1 MASMDTSVLDKRCS
15 FAHIAKISEDIEDWE
30 KLAPCFDLTAAEEHA
45 IRVDHTHQYDVQK
58 RKMLWKWVEKRGDK
72 ATYRELKRVF
82 QNAGESLLACRV
94 DELLQDTYSQS
105 TDNVVNSFQE
115 YLKDCYCNNPV
126 TYHGQKIWPPQLSQS
141 PFVKPE
147 LVLKPKSH
155 LVSKQAECK
164 QSFNI
169 EDLCSLDKKV
179 MIEGIAGSGKT
190 TLTRHICQ
198 QWAEGELL
206 RGANLVIHL
215 TLADPALWSAKSLE
229 DMIPH
234 PSAEMRKTVAKHI
247 VEQRGSGCCF
257 ILDGWEDLPEE
268 SSFVQEVVEGKKL
281 QVALPHC
288 FFIVTSRPFASHSL
302 QLLVS
307 TTVEI
312 TGFSHESVDTYAT
325 QYLTQVGRDPTVFIT
340 ALNDNH
346 HARRLCSLPIN
357 AAILLYLFLTIE
369 TGLPTTQTELFK
381 CFILNLLLRHL
392 VTKVG
397 QKVRKLREFSDLP
410 PNEKQVFDNLCLI
423 AHYSTFNGK
432 AASQSNQLLSSD
444 DLQKAGLHDIQD
456 THDIQVTLGL
466 MKVHQQLTWC
476 GLDPHYGFLHS
487 SVQDFLCALRMSQLG
502 PEEQVRDFN
511 KIVNTN
517 PTSLVLLFYAGLTKL
532 ENKSVCQ
539 ILCDLGKN
547 PPSFDCIHRVYAAQC
562 AGGDPRRQFLAYLHC
577 LYEANIPDVL
587 VKPEESKESKSLYV
601 IVDYQLYRPTI
612 HDLNVISYYI
622 LSIAR
627 VSHPTGTLL
636 SFSDCFVDD
645 HGIETIVANITK
657 QAQSQQ
663 STLNGHLTLTIGS
676 ANGCTYTHR
685 GVRALASLIT
695 LNSVPL
701 VELRIQCGNFSSLKV
716 LIEAFSSPTAV
727 NYRGLNLSNSGL
739 TSRHAYHLIL
749 LLTQARYLWNFDIS
763 MNPGLQGALPLLLS
777 AARNLNLL
785 SFSDIP
791 IDDQELLETARI
803 LQSNTSLK
811 QLDIESTSTPKYTPE
826 SVIEFVKI
834 VTAPDSKSQLQ
845 LLVFD
850 QYKENE
856 AVTLFSYELI
866 FMAKSRGR
874 NLVVQPAYMNTEYS
888 ELQSSEREKILKACE
903 MHDSLLSGKE

>member
-1 MASMDTSVLDKRCS
+1 M
-15 FAHIAKISEDIEDWE
+15 
-30 KLAPCFDLTAAEEHA
+30 
-45 IRVDHTHQYDVQK
+45 
-58 RKMLWKWVEKRGDK
+58 
-72 ATYRELKRVF
+72 
-82 QNAGESLLACRV
+82 
-94 DELLQDTYSQS
+94 
-105 TDNVVNSFQE
+105 
-115 YLKDCYCNNPV
+115 
-126 TYHGQKIWPPQLSQS
+126 
-141 PFVKPE
+141 
-147 LVLKPKSH
+147 
-155 LVSKQAECK
+155 
-164 QSFNI
+164 
-169 EDLCSLDKKV
+169 
-179 MIEGIAGSGKT
+179 
-190 TLTRHICQ
+190 
-198 QWAEGELL
+198 
-206 RGANLVIHL
+206 
-215 TLADPALWSAKSLE
+215 
-229 DMIPH
+229 
-234 PSAEMRKTVAKHI
+234 
-247 VEQRGSGCCF
+247 
-257 ILDGWEDLPEE
+257 
-268 SSFVQEVVEGKKL
+268 
-281 QVALPHC
+281 
-288 FFIVTSRPFASHSL
+288 
-302 QLLVS
+302 
-307 TTVEI
+307 
-312 TGFSHESVDTYAT
+312 
-325 QYLTQVGRDPTVFIT
+325 
-340 ALNDNH
+340 
-346 HARRLCSLPIN
+346 
-357 AAILLYLFLTIE
+357 
-369 TGLPTTQTELFK
+369 
-381 CFILNLLLRHL
+381 
-392 VTKVG
+392 TKVG
-397 QKVRKLREFSDLP
+397 HMCHKLSEFSDLP
-410 PNEKQVFDNLCLI
+410 FNEKQAFNNLCLI
-423 AHYSTFNGK
+423 AHHSTFVCK
-432 AASQSNQLLSSD
+432 ASSQSNQLLSSD

-456 THDIQVTLGL
+456 TLGL

-476 GLDPHYGFLHS
+476 GYDPHYGFLHS

-547 PPSFDCIHRVYAAQC
+547 PPSFDCIHQVYAAQC

-587 VKPEESKESKSLYV
+587 VKPEERKESKSLYV

-636 SFSDCFVDD
+636 SFLDCLIDD

-657 QAQSQQ
+657 QARSQQ
-663 STLNGHLTLTIGS
+663 SALNGHLTLSIGS

-701 VELRIQCGNFSSLKV
+701 VELRIQCENFSSLKVLIEAFSSLKV
-716 LIEAFSSPTAV
+716 LIEAFSSPTAI

-749 LLTQARYLWNFDIS
+749 LLTQARYLWNFEIS

-791 IDDQELLETARI
+791 VDDQELLETARI

-856 AVTLFSYELI
+856 AVTLFSYQLT

-874 NLVVQPAYMNTEYS
+874 NLVVQPAYMNTECS